1 MRLARTR
8 WFLTLALPISL
19 LLVAM
24 VACGGTNDFAPT
36 PAWVPETDS
45 VPAPTP
51 LPVAAREATGK
62 FLEQKNALDKEWD
75 ALQDGFDQWRSGLT
89 DCHGSAVYESL
100 RDFAVDFAGVTEMAR
115 GLPPTSTTSELADIL
130 IKAAEQEEQAY
141 RTLRDRWQP
150 NNLSFF
156 ETVEQR
162 RTQSADAQKRV
173 ANRIA
178 DMRERLEDAPRPDE
192 VREFSQA
199 FNSLKK
205 QWKEFHDDYLALMKA
220 VAKLQEQVPGL
231 STQVAELNGQAAQ
244 LQLATAQAA
253 AAAGGGAVSANRGIL
268 EANLAGTRLKL
279 EEARLELE
287 AVEEELAELMERL
300 SDIPREFEDIV
311 DAVDR
316 LPFLDVVETQI
327 EDLGAAAEAE
337 LDALQGRASSLEE
350 MMVLPA
356 AQVEISI
363 DRSEAQL
370 KEATEAVKGIAD
382 EDPGEMLAD
391 LAEFDMAYTGL
402 TSAWRDF
409 QAGFSDWRKV
419 EGGCDRTE
427 ALQALGQFALDFA
440 GLGRKVRD
448 LPQASHLLPMYN
460 LLTDAAA
467 REEGALRTLR
477 NSWRP
482 FTVDVFKAVDVE
494 RTNSDRLRR
503 DANIALQELSERF
516 P

>member
-8 WFLTLALPISL
+8 WFLTLALPMSL

-24 VACGGTNDFAPT
+24 VACGSTNDFDPT
-36 PAWVPETDS
+36 PVWAPETDS
-45 VPAPTP
+45 VPTPTP
-51 LPVAAREATGK
+51 LPVAAREATGE
-62 FLEQKNALDKEWD
+62 FLEQKNVLDDEWD

-89 DCHGSAVYESL
+89 ACHGSAVYESL
-100 RDFAVDFAGVTEMAR
+100 REFAVDFASVTQMAR
-115 GLPPTSTTSELADIL
+115 NLPPTSTTGELTDIL
-130 IKAAEQEEQAY
+130 IQAAEQEDQAY

-156 ETVEQR
+156 QAVEQR

-178 DMRERLEDAPRPDE
+178 DMREELEEAPLPDE
-192 VREFSQA
+192 VEQFSRA
-199 FNSLKK
+199 FNSLKE

-220 VAKLQEQVPGL
+220 VAKLQQQMPGMVAQV
-231 STQVAELNGQAAQ
+231 VELEGQLAQ
-244 LQLATAQAA
+244 LQLAIAQAS
-253 AAAGGGAVSANRGIL
+253 AAAGDGAVAVDYRIL
-268 EANLAGTRLKL
+268 EANLAATRPKL
-279 EEARLELE
+279 EDAQLELE
-287 AVEEELAELMERL
+287 AAEVELEELMERL
-300 SDIPREFEDIV
+300 PEIPREFEDTV
-311 DAVDR
+311 DALDR
-316 LPFLDVVETQI
+316 LPSLDVIETEI
-327 EDLGAAAEAE
+327 EDLRAAAAAE
-337 LDALQGRASSLEE
+337 LDALQGLDSSVSD
-350 MMVLPA
+350 MDVLPE
-356 AQVEISI
+356 AQVEVSI
-363 DRSEAQL
+363 DRSEALL
-370 KEATEAVKGIAD
+370 KETTEAVKGITD
-382 EDPGEMLAD
+382 EDPDEALGD
-391 LAEFDMAYTGL
+391 LGEFDTAYTGL
-402 TSAWRDF
+402 TSAWRGF
-409 QAGFSDWRKV
+409 QAGFSEWRKV

-427 ALQALGQFALDFA
+427 ALQALDQFALDFA

-460 LLTDAAA
+460 LLTDASA

-503 DANIALQELSERF
+503 DANIALQELNERF